1 METNE
6 LKRIWQTLSNQKL
19 IDKKIAKENIERIIK
34 SKSSKIIK
42 KLSKKLRFD
51 FLINVAAAV
60 LVLVIAIFATLYLNQ
75 KNQELPV
82 QGYIFLLL
90 VISYFAFKAV
100 SINSK
105 LKLLDISY
113 NTSSIHESL
122 KKVKSKFEKVSRT
135 ESLLIYIS
143 ISLLT
148 VFANILIND
157 NTDFSNF
164 NINSLQGYVLI
175 FSIGYLISLPF
186 IGKYYFSKRFSGIL
200 KELNNSI
207 EELNSNKT
215 ANRAP
220 N

>member
-6 LKRIWQTLSNQKL
+6 LKRIWQTLSNEKL
-19 IDKKIAKENIERIIK
+19 IDKSIAKENIERIIK
-34 SKSSKIIK
+34 AKSSKIIE
-42 KLSKKLRFD
+42 KLNKKLRFD
-51 FLINVAAAV
+51 FLINVATAL
-60 LVLVIAIFATLYLNQ
+60 LVLAITIFATLYLNQ
-75 KNQELPV
+75 KNHHLPV

-90 VISYFAFKAV
+90 VISYYAFKAV

-113 NTSSIHESL
+113 STSSILDSL
-122 KKVKSKFEKVSRT
+122 KRVKSKFEKVSRMET
-135 ESLLIYIS
+135 VLIYVS
-143 ISLLT
+143 LSLLT
-148 VFANILIND
+148 IFANILIND

-200 KELNNSI
+200 TDLNNSI
-207 EELNSNKT
+207 EELKSN
-215 ANRAP
+215 N
-220 N
+220 